1 MQRRA
6 LFSGMIGSMKWFRRV
21 SEEGRP
27 MQTGVRGS
35 RSLSRQIAAAAVAI
49 VAIAIVLVV
58 MAIARYN
65 DARTRGDLD
74 QKAIALTQM
83 VVNAAPSLILSRDT
97 TTLGYILASL
107 QRDPDFDAG
116 IVADDI
122 VALASAGRNEEA
134 RLSLTPRVLT
144 QLLGEEPWTAL
155 AQRDSIALEDGVFI
169 TKIQAVRVG
178 KLIGY
183 VAIRF
188 DKTRLVARAAWEQF
202 VTIGLGLLILIVLG
216 PLLWISLSR
225 TMRPLRSMTKAIVSI
240 SDGKLDTPI
249 DALERRDE
257 IGAIARAL
265 GVLKVRL
272 AERATLEA
280 RQSASEVER
289 RTRQQGVDTAITS
302 FRNEVGLALEAF
314 KSNAERMREASDGL
328 ARVAAESSERAAR
341 AADNAHGASGNVE
354 NAAQAA
360 EEMGA
365 AIREVEFQVRRVRT
379 EIVEAASAS
388 RDTAGSVRE
397 LDETARAIGEVVN
410 LIRDIAAQTNLLAL
424 NATIEAARAGE
435 AGRGFAVVASEVKSL
450 AAQTADATDRIV
462 AQVAAIQGATGQVV
476 GAIQNIAERMNAIET
491 FANSVATSIEQQAIA
506 TGEIASGVA
515 MASSSSLSVSSD
527 LSVLADSVEET
538 GRSAEQV
545 RGAAGEVAAQAQ
557 RLDST
562 VDQFLRNVAA

>member
-1 MQRRA
+1 
-6 LFSGMIGSMKWFRRV
+6 MKWFRRV
-21 SEEGRP
+21 PEEGRP

>member
-21 SEEGRP
+21 PEEGRP

-83 VVNAAPSLILSRDT
+83 VVNAAPSLILARDT